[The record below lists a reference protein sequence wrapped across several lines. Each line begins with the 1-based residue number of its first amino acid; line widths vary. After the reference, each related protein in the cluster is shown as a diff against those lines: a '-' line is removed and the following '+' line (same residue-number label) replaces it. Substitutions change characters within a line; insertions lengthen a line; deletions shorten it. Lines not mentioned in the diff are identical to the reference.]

1 MSRLDDL
8 PPDQRAVLL
17 LLVQQGKSHAEIA
30 DMLAIPESSVRDRAQ
45 AALEALTDEDLS
57 PAEPGTGVRRGQ
69 APPATPSLPPPRA
82 RRPPPSPRRSQASR
96 SDGSSLAQSARARR
110 AGALLLGAIVVAVV
124 VVIILLSSG
133 GGNSHKSSAGGSTG
147 STASSGS
154 KTSTTAGEPH
164 IDKQLNLVSP
174 DPTSKAVGLVEV
186 LSEGSKHAFLVTAE
200 HLPPTENG
208 FFYAAWLY
216 NSPSEARVLGRA
228 PNVSSNG
235 QLQAVGSLPT
245 NAGKFR
251 QMLITR
257 ETSTKPKHPGP
268 IVLNGPFSL
277 NLSKGAACQG
287 S

>member
-30 DMLAIPESSVRDRAQ
+30 DMLGIPESAVRERAH
-45 AALEALTDEDLS
+45 AGLEALAGGSVT
-57 PAEPGTGVRRGQ
+57 AQ
-69 APPATPSLPPPRA
+69 PPTTQPPTTQPTPRT
-82 RRPPPSPRRSQASR
+82 RPEQPLRTQTTAS
-96 SDGSSLAQSARARR
+96 RR
-110 AGALLLGAIVVAVV
+110 AGALLLGAILLVIVVVA
-124 VVIILLSSG
+124 LLVSG
-133 GGNSHKSSAGGSTG
+133 GGSSHKSSSASSKTTG
-147 STASSGS
+147 SSR
-154 KTSTTAGEPH
+154 TSTTAGEPH

-174 DPTSKAVGLVEV
+174 DPASKAVGLVEV
-186 LSEGSKHAFLVTAE
+186 LSQGSKRAFLVTAE

-216 NSPSEARVLGRA
+216 NSASDARVLGRA

-235 QLQAVGSLPT
+235 QLQAVGSLPP
-245 NAGKFR
+245 NAGNFH

-257 ETSTKPKHPGP
+257 ETSAKPSHPGP

-277 NLSKGAACQG
+277 H
-287 S
+287 

>member
-30 DMLAIPESSVRDRAQ
+30 DMLAIPESAVRDRAH
-45 AALEALTDEDLS
+45 AALDALTNDAPSTETAAASTDH
-57 PAEPGTGVRRGQ
+57 GQ
-69 APPATPSLPPPRA
+69 VPVTPSLPPPRA
-82 RRPPPSPRRSQASR
+82 RRPPPSPRPPLG
-96 SDGSSLAQSARARR
+96 SDASSLAQTARARR
-110 AGALLLGAIVVAVV
+110 AGALLLGAIVIAIV
-124 VVIILLSSG
+124 VVIVVLSSSG
-133 GGNSHKSSAGGSTG
+133 GSSHKSSG
-147 STASSGS
+147 TASTTTSGS
-154 KTSTTAGEPH
+154 KTSTAAGEPH

-174 DPTSKAVGLVEV
+174 DPASKAVGLVEV
-186 LSEGSKHAFLVTAE
+186 LSEGSKRAFLVTAE

-228 PNVSSNG
+228 PNVTSNG
-235 QLQAVGSLPT
+235 RLQAVGSLPA

-251 QMLITR
+251 QMLITK
-257 ETSTKPKHPGP
+257 ETSTKPRHPGP

-277 NLSKGAACQG
+277 G
-287 S
+287 